1 MSIPRPRLIAIAALL
16 SIASHGC
23 SAPFPTAASYYLGA
37 PLVPLAGGSGSGRVE
52 VFLATM
58 LRSLYVEVSG
68 LAPNAPHQVTLDGV
82 AVASLVTN
90 ASGAGFVGRS
100 VLGSQ
105 QDPRG
110 RHLAVV
116 DASGAEV
123 LVLADLS
130 HPGYRSA
137 EFAPLAS
144 FAAGGGFVQRLARGG
159 AASLR
164 VTLEGVDPGSYDVLV
179 DGAPAGVIDAA
190 DGTGSLGLDPA
201 AVGPDSGVTIQQAG
215 VDLFAGSG
223 SAGIFGIDWCATGR
237 VTHPLGAFV
246 PGNASAAL
254 STRVDC
260 GRRFTIEVRDVPTG
274 SYDLVI
280 DGEWRAEIA
289 VGSDES
295 GATIGDITFGSGD
308 TGETRL
314 DFDPAGVSIG
324 IQQDG
329 FALFVLDSFRP

>member
-1 MSIPRPRLIAIAALL
+1 MPIPRPRLIAIAALL
-16 SIASHGC
+16 SIASFGC

-37 PLVPLAGGSGSGRVE
+37 PLVPVGGGSGSGRVE
-52 VFLATM
+52 AFLATM

-100 VLGSQ
+100 LFDSA

-110 RHLAVV
+110 KQVAVV
-116 DASGAEV
+116 NASGVEV
-123 LVLADLS
+123 LVLADAS
-130 HPGYRSA
+130 HPEYRST

-144 FAAGGGFVQRLARGG
+144 FGAGSGSVQRLAAGG
-159 AASLR
+159 RRSLR
-164 VTLEGVDPGSYDVLV
+164 VTLDGVEPGSYDVFG
-179 DGAPAGVIDAA
+179 DGSPLGVIDAA
-190 DGTGSLGLDPA
+190 SGAGSLALDPA
-201 AVGPDSGVTIQQAG
+201 AIDPESTVTVQLAG
-215 VDLFAGSG
+215 VDLFAGSVG
-223 SAGIFGIDWCATGR
+223 ASIFGIDWCATGR
-237 VTHPLGAFV
+237 ITRALGAFV
-246 PGNASAAL
+246 PGEADAAL

-260 GRRFTIEVRDVPTG
+260 GRRFRVEVRDVPAG

-280 DGEWRAEIA
+280 DGDWRAEIA

-295 GATIGDITFGSGD
+295 GATIGDVTFGSGD
-308 TGETRL
+308 SGDTRL
-314 DFDPAGVSIG
+314 DFDPLAVSIG

-329 FALFVLDSFRP
+329 QALFVLDSFRP